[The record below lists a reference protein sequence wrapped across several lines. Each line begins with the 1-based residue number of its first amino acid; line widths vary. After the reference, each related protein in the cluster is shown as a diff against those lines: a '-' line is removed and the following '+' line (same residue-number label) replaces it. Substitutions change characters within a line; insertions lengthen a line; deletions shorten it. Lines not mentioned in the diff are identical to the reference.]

1 MKRFLINTLLVAIG
15 VCLVDVAA
23 GFALDYLW
31 TAIPKTQDIGKA
43 RYAREQVNTDIVIV
57 GSSRAAHHY
66 DAKRMAD
73 SLKTTVY
80 NVGLDGCFFLDNMC
94 VMHTLLQRYAPRTI
108 LLEIAQNALTCESVE
123 HLEGLYL
130 YYWKDDYAKQIIDRE
145 EGWSSRFKLCSN
157 LYRYNAN
164 SFKTIGYG
172 IRGLMQGQAGDPL
185 NGYVPN
191 EYVKKRKELVLKEAG
206 AGKSKI
212 STWKSSL
219 LDDVLGKA
227 TKRGVKVIVV
237 TSPVFNAPIEI
248 AYKPAEEIARLCRKH
263 GFEYWDYFSEG
274 SFLEHPEWFSDN
286 THLNRI
292 GAEKYTEIILGRLER
307 ANKQ

>member
-1 MKRFLINTLLVAIG
+1 M
-15 VCLVDVAA
+15 
-23 GFALDYLW
+23 
-31 TAIPKTQDIGKA
+31 
-43 RYAREQVNTDIVIV
+43 
-57 GSSRAAHHY
+57 
-66 DAKRMAD
+66 
-73 SLKTTVY
+73 
-80 NVGLDGCFFLDNMC
+80 
-94 VMHTLLQRYAPRTI
+94 
-108 LLEIAQNALTCESVE
+108 
-123 HLEGLYL
+123 
-130 YYWKDDYAKQIIDRE
+130 
-145 EGWSSRFKLCSN
+145 
-157 LYRYNAN
+157 
-164 SFKTIGYG
+164 
-172 IRGLMQGQAGDPL
+172 
-185 NGYVPN
+185 
-191 EYVKKRKELVLKEAG
+191 LKEAG